1 MNCSAISATEAL
13 AAALLRGLTAELTLT
28 PKPGLVDLWDN
39 GSHADLSLPK
49 MLASIE
55 LLGVYFGELIRALA
69 AGAGSGELIA
79 LGRAAEERM
88 HARLGTNTHK
98 GAIFLGGLLLLARF
112 RAVGDE
118 PESLRSAVVEVA
130 EEIIAQLTPEASH
143 GAAVR
148 QSYRVGGILAEARAG
163 LPSLFEVAL
172 PAWYGSLT
180 RWGQPLRGSFAMLA
194 ALMQRV
200 EDTTALHR
208 CGPLGLE
215 RLRCDGREL
224 ELLLGRGED
233 PMPLLQK
240 LNQEYRQL
248 NLTMG
253 GVADMLGLAFG
264 YLDYLGEPVGAEL
277 VEGENERQKV
287 KPEHYTR
294 RTNLASHR

>member
-1 MNCSAISATEAL
+1 MNCSVTSATEEL
-13 AAALLRGLTAELTLT
+13 AAALLRGLRAELSLT

-49 MLASIE
+49 MLASID
-55 LLGVYFGELIRALA
+55 LLAVYFGELIRALA
-69 AGAGSGELIA
+69 ARAGSGELIA

-98 GAIFLGGLLLLARF
+98 GAIFLGGLLLVARF
-112 RAVGDE
+112 RSVGDE
-118 PESLRSAVVEVA
+118 PESLRSAVVEAA
-130 EEIIAQLTPEASH
+130 EEIIARLSPGASH

-163 LPSLFEVAL
+163 LPSLFKVAL
-172 PAWYGSLT
+172 PAWHQSQSDC
-180 RWGQPLRGSFAMLA
+180 GQPLRGSFAMLA

-215 RLRCDGREL
+215 RLRRDGREL

-233 PMPLLQK
+233 PVPLLQK

-264 YLDYLGEPVGAEL
+264 YLDYLGESVGMEL
-277 VEGENERQKV
+277 VSAG
-287 KPEHYTR
+287 
-294 RTNLASHR
+294 

>member
-39 GSHADLSLPK
+39 GSHADLTLPK
-49 MLASIE
+49 MLASID
-55 LLGVYFGELIRALA
+55 LLGLYFAELTCSLA
-69 AGAGSGELIA
+69 AGASSGELIA

-88 HARLGTNTHK
+88 HLRLGTNTHK
-98 GAIFLGGLLLLARF
+98 GAIFLGGLLLVARF
-112 RAVGDE
+112 RSVDGK
-118 PESLRSAVVEVA
+118 PESLLLAVSEVA

-148 QSYRVGGILAEARAG
+148 QSYQVGGILAEARAG
-163 LPSLFEVAL
+163 LPCLFEVAL
-172 PAWYGSLT
+172 PAWYGSLA
-180 RWGQPLRGSFAMLA
+180 RWGMPLRGSFAMLA

-208 CGPLGLE
+208 CGYAGLE

-233 PMPLLQK
+233 PLPLLQE
-240 LNQEYRQL
+240 LNQEYRRM

-264 YLDYLGEPVGAEL
+264 YLDYLGEPVGMEL
-277 VEGENERQKV
+277 ELSAGLEI
-287 KPEHYTR
+287 
-294 RTNLASHR
+294 

>member
-112 RAVGDE
+112 RATGDE

-148 QSYRVGGILAEARAG
+148 QSCQVGGILAEARAG

-172 PAWYGSLT
+172 PAWHQNQSHC
-180 RWGQPLRGSFAMLA
+180 RQPLRCSFAMLA
-194 ALMQRV
+194 ALMQSV

-233 PMPLLQK
+233 PVPLLQK

-264 YLDYLGEPVGAEL
+264 YLDYLGESVGMEL
-277 VEGENERQKV
+277 VEGEKE
-287 KPEHYTR
+287 
-294 RTNLASHR
+294 